1 MMRKI
6 TQRLPL
12 TSFKPCIPIDCLTP
26 QEAQHL
32 ELMQQPICFSHSC
45 LFSDYLQ
52 CWGSLAATVSLFQIT
67 LFLLSRFHWSVTS
80 SVHPQAQ
87 LNSSPLTSNH
97 TSWEPALPL
106 PPPLSGRFPS
116 LRHLCFITISSFHSL
131 IFVSSPLLWIWSFSS
146 TAHLVSY
153 KGHLTDLLATLH
165 PSNNQN
171 SARIF
176 LLIDHA
182 TFFFFF
188 ALSPFFF
195 ISKIIDTC
203 TSLHS
208 KHVFIII
215 WLQHLQSRDPIVF
228 HL

>member
-12 TSFKPCIPIDCLTP
+12 TSFKPCIPIDCLIP

-52 CWGSLAATVSLFQIT
+52 CLESLAATISLFQIT
-67 LFLLSRFHWSVTS
+67 LFLLSRFHWNVTS
-80 SVHPQAQ
+80 AHPQAQ

-97 TSWEPALPL
+97 TSREPELPL
-106 PPPLSGRFPS
+106 PLPLGGRFPS
-116 LRHLCFITISSFHSL
+116 LCHLGFITISSFHSL
-131 IFVSSPLLWIWSFSS
+131 IFVSSPLLSIWSFSS

-153 KGHLTDLLATLH
+153 KGHLTDLLASLH
-165 PSNNQN
+165 PFNNQN

-182 TFFFFF
+182 TFFF
-188 ALSPFFF
+188 ALSPFSSFQ
-195 ISKIIDTC
+195 K
-203 TSLHS
+203 
-208 KHVFIII
+208 
-215 WLQHLQSRDPIVF
+215 
-228 HL
+228 